1 MYRIRT
7 AAGSEA
13 NYNSLEEFTVAVRRG
28 LVAPEDEIFHTRAG
42 RWLDV
47 KSHPHYRSALDGPAS
62 AAPSAPVASPSQTQ
76 HRPVLVQPHA
86 APAPRPAQ
94 VPSPATAQPQARAQ
108 VFERPAAPAQ
118 RPAAQTEVH
127 PRLQA
132 NPAPVAAAP
141 APPKLEIVPPAS
153 YAPPAK
159 SKDLTFVDTGVAP
172 TVGKPHTA
180 PAVDVAPP
188 PPRTELRP
196 AAKPAPIAKDAGS
209 DLDFL
214 IMDGGIESPVRTSA
228 GFKTIPEDFTLLN
241 EGESVEPH
249 APSLSTTGKSAAL
262 TPRSGKQH
270 AVVIPPEAPAIP
282 AVPAPSPLASLT
294 PVPEEVAAE
303 PQAPP
308 AVNHAPATSWATGA
322 RTSYLGGG
330 IALVVIAVG
339 LLAWK
344 PWQGNGTPASTAAQT
359 ARQQPES
366 VYDPSPN
373 SLVTP
378 VSATTPP
385 PLGNLTGAGAVVPPN
400 GSKTTA
406 ENPKAVEAK
415 PAAVDSAKKEEVV
428 LAARPEF
435 GGGMPVG
442 EISLGADVPAKS
454 TASAVAP
461 SELVRRLNSAQK
473 DAQLDLNGRL
483 VSLGFRGVINPA
495 RLGSPALVA
504 AARTAWSGGVDAIR
518 TYRSRIARIEKA
530 YEDSVLTSQR
540 AQRWSGEE
548 MRAWTTRQSLSEPSD
563 ASQLSDLMFTQVG
576 EGLELLA
583 STDFTIKGDKITF
596 KDAGSATRYTS
607 IRGWVEQR
615 MATWSSTPESARPY
629 SISATLRALGD
640 GFPTVE

>member
-47 KSHPHYRSALDGPAS
+47 KSHPHYRSAIDGPAP
-62 AAPSAPVASPSQTQ
+62 AAPAAQAAAPSQTQ
-76 HRPVLVQPHA
+76 HRPVLVQTPA
-86 APAPRPAQ
+86 SAPRAVQ
-94 VPSPATAQPQARAQ
+94 SPSPAAAQPQARAQ
-108 VFERPAAPAQ
+108 VLERPAAPAP

-132 NPAPVAAAP
+132 NPAPVATAP
-141 APPKLEIVPPAS
+141 APAAPPKLEIIPPAS

-159 SKDLTFVDTGVAP
+159 SKDLTFVDTGISP
-172 TVGKPHTA
+172 TLGKPNA
-180 PAVDVAPP
+180 KPAVEVA

-196 AAKPAPIAKDAGS
+196 AAKPVPIIKDAGS

-228 GFKTIPEDFTLLN
+228 GFKTIPEDLGVVIN
-241 EGESVEPH
+241 EASIEPQ
-249 APSLSTTGKSAAL
+249 APAPASTGKNSAIGA
-262 TPRSGKQH
+262 RSGKQH
-270 AVVIPPEAPAIP
+270 AIVIPAENAPAAAPP
-282 AVPAPSPLASLT
+282 AASPLASLA
-294 PVPEEVAAE
+294 PVPEQPVAE
-303 PQAPP
+303 PQDAPS
-308 AVNHAPATSWATGA
+308 ANHAPATSWATGA
-322 RTSYLGGG
+322 RSNYLGGG
-330 IALVVIAVG
+330 IALIVIAVG

-344 PWQGNGTPASTAAQT
+344 PWKSSGSPSSNPTQVAS
-359 ARQQPES
+359 QQPES

-378 VSATTPP
+378 ASATTPP
-385 PLGNLTGAGAVVPPN
+385 LGSLAGAGAAVPPT
-400 GSKTTA
+400 GTKTAELPKATDSKT
-406 ENPKAVEAK
+406 P
-415 PAAVDSAKKEEVV
+415 AVDSAKKDDVV

-442 EISLGADVPAKS
+442 EISLGADVTTKN
-454 TASAVAP
+454 TTSAVAP
-461 SELVRRLNSAQK
+461 SELVRRLNLAQK

-483 VSLGFRGVINPA
+483 VNLGFRGVINPS
-495 RLGSPALVA
+495 RLGTPALVA
-504 AARTAWSGGVDAIR
+504 AARSAWSGGVEAIR

-583 STDFTIKGDKITF
+583 STDFTIKGDKIAF

-615 MATWSSTPESARPY
+615 MATWASTPESARPY

-640 GFPTVE
+640 GFPAVE